1 MSIPKRTQFMSGA
14 VARTISSH
22 FFPFPF
28 MMSLYRH
35 ARVAFLT
42 VILWYFSMH
51 QHIYM
56 WKGKIAHLYF
66 VLFINDMN
74 FRGTRVIKNE
84 CYSHVITVNINR
96 KNSKIKRCPFFPWC
110 LQNYTGVDNSHGL
123 RKADSFLLYTCF
135 WSWTHARVTQG
146 GYLLGSKR
154 KKDSVN
160 L

>member
-96 KNSKIKRCPFFPWC
+96 KNSKIKRCPFFPWW
-110 LQNYTGVDNSHGL
+110 LQNYTGVDNSRVMPQGL
-123 RKADSFLLYTCF
+123 RTLQGQLPRAEE
-135 WSWTHARVTQG
+135 RVLWG
-146 GYLLGSKR
+146 PH
-154 KKDSVN
+154 SVS
-160 L
+160 LQQTYPFST